1 LSEKGNITSIGF
13 DTRYNLF
20 GKTAITAKVSHTAI
34 RYQGA
39 TNTSV
44 SYLMLEGLQPGKNY
58 IWSLDLT
65 RRIGEYI
72 ELSMQYEGR
81 QMGVSKGI
89 IHLGRAQF
97 RALL

>member
-1 LSEKGNITSIGF
+1 
-13 DTRYNLF
+13 
-20 GKTAITAKVSHTAI
+20 
-34 RYQGA
+34 
-39 TNTSV
+39 
-44 SYLMLEGLQPGKNY
+44 MLEGLQPGKNY

-81 QMGVSKGI
+81 QMGISKGI